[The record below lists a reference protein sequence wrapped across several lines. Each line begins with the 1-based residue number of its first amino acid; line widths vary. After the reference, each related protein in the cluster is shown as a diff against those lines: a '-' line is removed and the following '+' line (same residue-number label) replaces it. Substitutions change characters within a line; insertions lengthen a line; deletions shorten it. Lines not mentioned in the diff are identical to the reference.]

1 VRTIAVTGAEGFI
14 GSHLVEALVARG
26 DNVRALVQYNSLS
39 SRGWLESLPAE
50 HLGSV
55 EVVFGDVRDGGQM
68 MRFAEGVDAVLH
80 LAALIAI
87 PYSYVAPASYVATN
101 AVGTLNV
108 LEAVRA
114 HGTRRLVHTS
124 TSEVYGTARTV
135 PIHEGHPLQAQSPYA
150 ASKIAADKL
159 VESYHLS
166 FEVPAVTLRPFNTF
180 GPRQSARAVI
190 PTVISQIAAGKR
202 KIHLGSASPTRD
214 FNFVTNTVDAFLA
227 LLDAPTTVLG
237 GTFNAGSGR
246 EVTIAETVALIAAAM
261 DADVEVVTEQERVRP
276 VASEV
281 QRLLADASA
290 LHLATGWKPH
300 VTLEDGLAVTAD
312 WFRVPE
318 HLAHY
323 RPDTYQV

>member
-1 VRTIAVTGAEGFI
+1 VATIAVTGAEGFI

-26 DNVRALVQYNSLS
+26 DAVRALVQYNSFS
-39 SRGWLESLPAE
+39 SRGWLESLSAE
-50 HLGSV
+50 QLAAI

-68 MRFAEGVDAVLH
+68 MRFVEGTDAVLH

-114 HGTRRLVHTS
+114 HGTPRLVHTS

-135 PIHEGHPLQAQSPYA
+135 PIHETHPLQAQSPYA

-166 FEVPAVTLRPFNTF
+166 FDVPAVTLRPFNTF

-202 KIHLGSASPTRD
+202 EIHLGSSSPTRD
-214 FNFVTNTVDAFLA
+214 FNFVTNTVDAFVA
-227 LLDAPTTVLG
+227 LLDAPASVLG

-261 DADVEVVTEQERVRP
+261 DADVEVVTEEQRVRP
-276 VASEV
+276 AASEV
-281 QRLLADASA
+281 QRLLADAGA

-300 VTLEDGLAVTAD
+300 VTLEDGLAATAD
-312 WFRVPE
+312 WFRRPE
-318 HLAHY
+318 NLAHY